1 MAGSFYLS
9 CPAFKTPPSS
19 ATLVSPTP
27 GAGGVGGAPGGGAGA
42 AGKLGGAGAAEAACS
57 LLLSAL
63 LCFLYLPPLNAAAG
77 SSSGPAG
84 ARSLCH
90 TA

>member
-1 MAGSFYLS
+1 MIVSCGSYLS
-9 CPAFKTPPSS
+9 CSAFKTPPSS
-19 ATLVSPTP
+19 AILVSPTP
-27 GAGGVGGAPGGGAGA
+27 GAGGVGGAPG
-42 AGKLGGAGAAEAACS
+42 GGAGAAEAACS

>member
-1 MAGSFYLS
+1 MIFLTSDDCILWLFPFICLAL
-9 CPAFKTPPSS
+9 PSKP
-19 ATLVSPTP
+19 LPRVPPTP
-27 GAGGVGGAPGGGAGA
+27 GVGGVGGAPG
-42 AGKLGGAGAAEAACS
+42 GGAGAAEAACS

>member
-1 MAGSFYLS
+1 MIFLTSDDCILWLVPVI
-9 CPAFKTPPSS
+9 CPALPSKP
-19 ATLVSPTP
+19 LPRVPPTP
-27 GAGGVGGAPGGGAGA
+27 GGGGVGGAPG
-42 AGKLGGAGAAEAACS
+42 GGAGAAEAACS